1 MNKKYLL
8 IFLICSLVVAAIFF
22 LIPINLFDGEIV
34 LENTNGVALQ
44 PIKTK
49 LSLSYFI
56 GIGASAED
64 LKGVKD
70 FYLLP
75 MGYFFAFLMIF
86 GLPALIS
93 YRIYLKNQNK
103 KNKDKA

>member
-1 MNKKYLL
+1 MKKKYLL
-8 IFLICSLVVAAIFF
+8 IFLICSLVVSAIFF

-34 LENTNGVALQ
+34 FENANGVALQ
-44 PIKTK
+44 PIKAK

-56 GIGASAED
+56 GIGASTED

-93 YRIYLKNQNK
+93 YRIYLNNQNK
-103 KNKDKA
+103 EHKRNA